1 MKSYE
6 EYTERG
12 RLLAKAQVTFDVKE
26 NRAQE
31 IASIESFRDIKIT
44 DLGRVIEIEGPRV
57 EVNSFLANDRRLSL
71 SKDQVKKFILKE
83 LEKQYAPAVNKAK
96 TEVLRRRI
104 RSTRV
109 RPGAY
114 EVKFKSYDSRGVIYD
129 IEVFIERNLSGN
141 ANSRWEWSGSVIGK
155 ESIESIDTN
164 PERSKRD
171 IIKTLENIQ
180 AFGLKYI
187 GLGEISV
194 YL

>member
-6 EYTERG
+6 EYMERG
-12 RLLAKAQVTFDVKE
+12 RLRAKAQVTWDVKE

-31 IASIESFRDIKIT
+31 IASIESIRDIKIT
-44 DLGRVIEIEGPRV
+44 DLGKVIEIEGPRV
-57 EVNSFLANDRRLSL
+57 EVNSFLANDKHLSL

-83 LEKQYAPAVNKAK
+83 LEKQYAPAINKAK
-96 TEVLRRRI
+96 TKVLRRMQ
-104 RSTRV
+104 STRV

-114 EVKFKSYDSRGVIYD
+114 QVKFKSYDSRGVIYD
-129 IEVFIERNLSGN
+129 VEVFIERNLSSN
-141 ANSRWEWSGSVIGK
+141 ANSRWNWSGSVLGK

-171 IIKTLENIQ
+171 IIETLENIQ
-180 AFGLKYI
+180 AIGLTYI

-194 YL
+194 YF